1 MKLQLF
7 QDLLDLNL
15 AFDHVILRLQQ
26 MEKVK
31 LFRSKELRYA
41 RAEVETARVEANR
54 EFFENFSGIVESDAR
69 WAYRYRRTYDQR
81 LKDPFDLYLE
91 IKEREEVRRKKGLP
105 PRVVLLPGWDKDD
118 EQRYDE
124 EQARKRKQAAA
135 KDGKP
140 AKRHVPH
147 SAKPAS
153 QVPTDV
159 SPASEGKTPS

>member
-1 MKLQLF
+1 MRLHLF

-15 AFDHVILRLQQ
+15 AFDHVLRSLER

-31 LFRSKELRYA
+31 IFRTEMLRYA
-41 RAEVETARVEANR
+41 RAEVESARVEANR

-69 WAYRYRRTYDQR
+69 WAYRYRRDCDRR

-91 IKEREEVRRKKGLP
+91 VKEREEVRRKKGLP

-124 EQARKRKQAAA
+124 ERDTTRKRAANKHERTARKRIP
-135 KDGKP
+135 D
-140 AKRHVPH
+140 
-147 SAKPAS
+147 SAKHAGEA
-153 QVPTDV
+153 QTDV
-159 SPASEGKTPS
+159 SRAPEGKINS